1 MAIKC
6 VVTPSILEA
15 LNTMCGEGAVNPS
28 EVQFYETVCVTQL
41 PLQKTGSLYE
51 GAVVSHSFMQG
62 MVDFVNK
69 GGAVPMQTL
78 HQNGEQLPVG
88 KVIKA
93 ELIDDAVRAVFFVPL
108 IEAELIAKL
117 DTGVINEVSIGATA
131 HKLLCSE
138 CGFDYL
144 SAEADWEVLWSRT
157 CPNDHTIGTNGI
169 HLNVNGLKDWY
180 ELSLVSR
187 GAARGAKILPRAKQV
202 LSAEQYGKL
211 AATGKPM
218 EVSFL
223 SASFQIPTKK
233 GTSMEL
239 PELIVKL
246 SQVEGRAQVSELQ
259 LSQANQR
266 ATTLETELAALK
278 LANTPEEIAKKYV
291 PIVEVEAIKAE
302 ATAAKAATATAV
314 TFMQAEFN
322 RMAVLA
328 GQPETTEA
336 DPVKLSE
343 SIAALRV
350 QLSGKYPHLS
360 GTIPAEPVSM
370 VSSSAYKTAK

>member
-1 MAIKC
+1 M
-6 VVTPSILEA
+6 
-15 LNTMCGEGAVNPS
+15 
-28 EVQFYETVCVTQL
+28 
-41 PLQKTGSLYE
+41 
-51 GAVVSHSFMQG
+51 
-62 MVDFVNK
+62 
-69 GGAVPMQTL
+69 
-78 HQNGEQLPVG
+78 
-88 KVIKA
+88 
-93 ELIDDAVRAVFFVPL
+93 
-108 IEAELIAKL
+108 
-117 DTGVINEVSIGATA
+117 
-131 HKLLCSE
+131 
-138 CGFDYL
+138 
-144 SAEADWEVLWSRT
+144 
-157 CPNDHTIGTNGI
+157 
-169 HLNVNGLKDWY
+169 
-180 ELSLVSR
+180 
-187 GAARGAKILPRAKQV
+187 